1 MIKVLLVQGVWNPNS
16 SSFRWSRR
24 SVSYPAILADGG
36 GMGIQKQWKIC
47 LQRIALIIDW
57 IWVPNSVGNLC
68 IQIAKA
74 RIRWRNSGWF
84 FLTTKLFY
92 ITHYWLKR
100 ADASENMIKVY
111 GFWRIVIKSI
121 CPLVKWIWNILLSRY
136 LGYLWFVL
144 MLYNCYPKLDQE
156 NVQRYI
162 SKVIFQGLSHGFSMN
177 ILIFLAQY
185 PGFSVVFI
193 SFSVFLCTY
202 SINPTEWGQSNFRG
216 GLN

>member
-1 MIKVLLVQGVWNPNS
+1 MYTDSKSQNPLEEPWMILFDHKTFLYHPLLVETCRCKWE
-16 SSFRWSRR
+16 
-24 SVSYPAILADGG
+24 YD
-36 GMGIQKQWKIC
+36 
-47 LQRIALIIDW
+47 
-57 IWVPNSVGNLC
+57 
-68 IQIAKA
+68 
-74 RIRWRNSGWF
+74 
-84 FLTTKLFY
+84 
-92 ITHYWLKR
+92 
-100 ADASENMIKVY
+100 KVY

-202 SINPTEWGQSNFRG
+202 SINPTEWGQSNFLG

>member
-1 MIKVLLVQGVWNPNS
+1 MYTDSKSQNPLEEPWMILFDHKTFLYHPLLVETCRCKWEYDKSVWFLENS
-16 SSFRWSRR
+16 N
-24 SVSYPAILADGG
+24 
-36 GMGIQKQWKIC
+36 KIN
-47 LQRIALIIDW
+47 L
-57 IWVPNSVGNLC
+57 PVGQMVL
-68 IQIAKA
+68 
-74 RIRWRNSGWF
+74 
-84 FLTTKLFY
+84 
-92 ITHYWLKR
+92 
-100 ADASENMIKVY
+100 
-111 GFWRIVIKSI
+111 
-121 CPLVKWIWNILLSRY
+121 NILLSRY